1 MTSTGSFQRRRLL
14 QAAGAA
20 ATLGAMPRLAL
31 AQAPDILKQATVI
44 VGSPPGGA
52 TDKMTRLFADGLR
65 QRYAETVL
73 VENKPGAGGVIAYEY
88 VKRSGVKDGSLF
100 FLSPAYPIVITP
112 HLVRNLPYDTLKD
125 FVPVAPT
132 GRSGMTFAVGPGVPA
147 SVRNFAEYL
156 AWCKTDPKKNAL
168 YGAQT
173 GSSQHLMGAVTAL
186 STGVP
191 LENVS
196 YKGDAPATQD
206 MLGGHVPAVI
216 LPIASGLP
224 LHRQGKARILA
235 VARATRSRFM
245 PDVPTFVELGYKD
258 VMFQDWLGVF
268 APADTPMA
276 RVRQLNLALNEVAR
290 SPRGAEGLESIG
302 IEAEIQSAE
311 TFAEM
316 VKTDHA
322 RYQAFIQ
329 KTNFREIYE
338 KAGGGR

>member
-1 MTSTGSFQRRRLL
+1 MIPIDSLRRRQLL
-14 QAAGAA
+14 QAAGATALLSA
-20 ATLGAMPRLAL
+20 APRPAR
-31 AQAPDILKQATVI
+31 AQDRLKQATIV

-52 TDKMTRLFADGLR
+52 TDKMTRLYADGLR
-65 QRYAETVL
+65 ERYAETVL
-73 VENKPGAGGVIAYEY
+73 VENRAGAGGVIAYEY

-112 HLVRNLPYDTLKD
+112 HLVSNLPYDPLKD
-125 FVPVAPT
+125 FAPVAPT
-132 GRSGMTFAVGPGVPA
+132 GRSGMTFAIGPAVPD
-147 SVRNFAEYL
+147 SVKTFADYL
-156 AWCKTDPKKNAL
+156 AWCRLDPKKNAL

-224 LHRQGKARILA
+224 LYRQKGKVRILG

-245 PDVPTFVELGYKD
+245 PDVPTFQELGYKE
-258 VMFQDWLGVF
+258 VLFQDWLGVF

-276 RVRQLNLALNEVAR
+276 RVRQLNQALNEVAR
-290 SPRGAEGLESIG
+290 SPRGAEGLEQIG
-302 IEAEIQSAE
+302 IEAEIASADA
-311 TFAEM
+311 FAEM
-316 VKTDHA
+316 VKADHQ
-322 RYQAFIQ
+322 RYQGFIQ
-329 KTNFREIYE
+329 RTNFREIYE